1 MHISSQLLIG
11 IFKNAAALRPFGSK
25 NWSGSERQLPET
37 CQVDMGRGIVWF
49 HHDYLLHCF
58 VWAKNEWIFFPIV
71 DNSRWWLLLWVTV
84 LFGAINV
91 LIGCLEKDVDLVRG
105 SELLRNSTKFLGS
118 KIFTLMGRKWPF
130 FGPKLFFG
138 CLLRSQW
145 ILILSS
151 GSFPNGWCLWTQM
164 NSKKW
169 RHPKKWQGGRLEEFP
184 LRRTIFLKTICVT
197 LFKIKQSVF
206 RVKTLAPTSAFRF
219 CLCPL

>member
-1 MHISSQLLIG
+1 MHISTQLLIG

-49 HHDYLLHCF
+49 HHDYLLYCF
-58 VWAKNEWIFFPIV
+58 VWAKTNGYLFPLWTIQ
-71 DNSRWWLLLWVTV
+71 SRWWLLLWVTV

-130 FGPKLFFG
+130 FGPKLFFE

-145 ILILSS
+145 ISILSS
-151 GSFPNGWCLWTQM
+151 GSFPNWWCLWTQM

-169 RHPKKWQGGRLEEFP
+169 RHPKKMARWKA
-184 LRRTIFLKTICVT
+184 RRIPITENNF
-197 LFKIKQSVF
+197 F
-206 RVKTLAPTSAFRF
+206 
-219 CLCPL
+219 